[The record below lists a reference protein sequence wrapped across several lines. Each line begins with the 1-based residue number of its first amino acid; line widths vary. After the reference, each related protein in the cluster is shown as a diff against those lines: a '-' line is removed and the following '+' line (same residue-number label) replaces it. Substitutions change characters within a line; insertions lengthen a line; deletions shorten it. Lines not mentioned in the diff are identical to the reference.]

1 MTKIVIFGDP
11 DCTADTVK
19 ILDAIFKND
28 SNADLFVNEGDN
40 GYDGKYEKSIA
51 LLEKYFPA
59 NSPQRKKLRLVLGN
73 HDAEESEPEATEAAY
88 GKLLPEQYKTQPEFA
103 GTDQSWEDTRWL
115 YGEQVG
121 DIYNMIMNSQ
131 DMDIPFKKNQYSW
144 VTKQLGIAA
153 TLKKSGKI
161 KWVLNHVHKPWFTL
175 KSSHS
180 PYTNHRELYTDM
192 FENLV
197 NQNWHGHNHNDQ
209 CWRSMIAIKQEGNS
223 TGKII
228 ESLLT
233 DGKTID
239 HSKPHGWT
247 TNINGHS
254 GHEHNK
260 FKETATANENVLW
273 SNDSV
278 FTYAVVESKG
288 NILNTKWK
296 DAAGKV
302 LFEYNISNTSM
313 SSVPTPPPKPQPQPS
328 PDSNAPTVPPPGPGF
343 RWDTKQKKW
352 IPKLEDPT
360 FVNAATTT
368 PPPKP
373 PQPQPTTTP
382 PPTTTGETVLWDS
395 NVHLKTGKGYKITDT
410 YGSQEPNGKGVFMAA
425 SGSPRVLVNPDGQ
438 FFLEADAGHGRMYI
452 KATNYNARME
462 GEIMFV
468 DEAIRNSTWRLRS
481 RHNEGGGEGNNF
493 GGFGATCER
502 EEQLAEYATE
512 PYHNV
517 HENDIKKPLAKPI
530 ELNKWLKFKY
540 SVQDSPDGKE
550 VLFNTQYDYGDGKG
564 WVTVLTGK
572 HPNPKP
578 YYMDKALYEKES
590 YAWLRINNESTG
602 KVAYRN
608 VRIIGL

>member
-1 MTKIVIFGDP
+1 MTKIILFGDN
-11 DCTADTVK
+11 DTTADAVK
-19 ILDAIFKND
+19 VLDAMKKEQNVDQYVF
-28 SNADLFVNEGDN
+28 LGD
-40 GYDGKYEKSIA
+40 GPYATSGTKWVGMMKP
-51 LLEKYFPA
+51 YFPDI
-59 NSPQRKKLRLVLGN
+59 SKLMLAQGN
-73 HDAEESEPEATEAAY
+73 HEDEESESE
-88 GKLLPEQYKTQPEFA
+88 KTQQDIEAWLPFLKETPET
-103 GTDQSWEDTRWL
+103 GGDQSWEKTSWLQAKQIGDTF
-115 YGEQVG
+115 
-121 DIYNMIMNSQ
+121 IMCMNSQ
-131 DMDIPFKKNQYSW
+131 DMDIEFKGRNQYNW
-144 VTKQLGIAA
+144 VVKQLGIAMGL
-153 TLKKSGKI
+153 LKAGKI
-161 KWVLNHVHKPWFTL
+161 NWIINATHKPWFTL

-180 PYTNHRELYTDM
+180 PYTAVREIYSDLFKNVVDM
-192 FENLV
+192 
-197 NQNWHGHNHNDQ
+197 NWHGHNHNDQ
-209 CWRSMIAIKQEGNS
+209 AWFPMVAVKTSGNAAGEPLY
-223 TGKII
+223 T
-228 ESLLT
+228 LAV
-233 DGKTID
+233 DGKTLD
-239 HSKPHGWT
+239 YTKPRGWT
-247 TNINGHS
+247 TNICGHS
-254 GHEHNK
+254 GHEHNP
-260 FKETATANENVLW
+260 FKENATANKNVMW
-273 SNDSV
+273 ANDKTFS
-278 FTYAVVESKG
+278 YVVMET
-288 NILNTKWK
+288 NPQTKIATVTWK
-296 DAAGKV
+296 DIAGKV
-302 LFEYNISNTSM
+302 LFEYKISKAGMAT
-313 SSVPTPPPKPQPQPS
+313 TTPPKPQPTTDPEK
-328 PDSNAPTVPPPGPGF
+328 PTSAPPGSGY
-343 RWDTKQKKW
+343 RWDTTSKKW
-352 IPKLEDPT
+352 IPKLEDPSFLNKPT
-360 FVNAATTT
+360 GT
-368 PPPKP
+368 PPPP
-373 PQPQPTTTP
+373 PP
-382 PPTTTGETVLWDS
+382 PPTATTAPPPPTATGEIVLWDS

-608 VRIIGL
+608 VRIIKL